1 MKKKKKRAGEE
12 ENLTPVWEA
21 FEESSCSGFSSW
33 TSAACRST
41 SWSSVSMDKSSSL
54 SSSSWPRGPAVLSCS
69 ALATSRCSHTNKQQ
83 LCTCFEKLSLN
94 SSQTITD
101 SASRW
106 SPTICLSVI
115 VLVSVLNVLV
125 QVWHLLGVALPVVL
139 EALFASFDC
148 AQALVD
154 WLVVVAYRAFTICLA
169 RFPLQALERKKK
181 NLIKRNKGTPNSSG
195 EAENFATP
203 ESDSEFVCVKPLLL
217 SALTGGPQ
225 TGWRQLLHC
234 HAPVKP

>member
-1 MKKKKKRAGEE
+1 M
-12 ENLTPVWEA
+12 
-21 FEESSCSGFSSW
+21 
-33 TSAACRST
+33 
-41 SWSSVSMDKSSSL
+41 
-54 SSSSWPRGPAVLSCS
+54 
-69 ALATSRCSHTNKQQ
+69 
-83 LCTCFEKLSLN
+83 
-94 SSQTITD
+94 
-101 SASRW
+101 
-106 SPTICLSVI
+106 
-115 VLVSVLNVLV
+115 LNVLV
-125 QVWHLLGVALPVVL
+125 QVRHLLGVALPVVL

-154 WLVVVAYRAFTICLA
+154 WLVVVAYRALAICLT
-169 RFPLQALERKKK
+169 RFPLQALERKKTV
-181 NLIKRNKGTPNSSG
+181 IKRNKGTPNSSG